1 MALNNTYIGSPD
13 DRRTTAIVAYITFIG
28 WLISYFFLSPKDRTA
43 LSAYHLRQ
51 SLLIHIL
58 SFLLKIAYSFTL
70 GPGWAVF
77 AFIVLLALVLFFIW
91 LKSFINA
98 MNARE
103 APAPLI
109 GRAAERL
116 FSGLR

>member
-1 MALNNTYIGSPD
+1 MAVNNTYIGSPD

-28 WLISYFFLSPKDRTA
+28 WLVSYFFLFPKDRST

-51 SLLIHIL
+51 SLLIHIC

-70 GPGWAVF
+70 GPGWLAFSVIVVLAV
-77 AFIVLLALVLFFIW
+77 ILFFIW
-91 LKSFINA
+91 LKSFMNA
-98 MNARE
+98 MNAKE
-103 APAPLI
+103 IPAPFI

-116 FSGLR
+116 FANLR